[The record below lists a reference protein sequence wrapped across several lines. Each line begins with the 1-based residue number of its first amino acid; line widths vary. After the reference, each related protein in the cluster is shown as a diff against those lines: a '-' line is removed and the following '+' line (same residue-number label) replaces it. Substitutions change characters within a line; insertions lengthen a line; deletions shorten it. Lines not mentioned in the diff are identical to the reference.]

1 MSTNEAAPAY
11 DDATPVVP
19 SGKGEQPTMY
29 RKVHWYRSTIMQIL
43 VIGGVFFCAPGMYNA
58 LSGLGAGGL
67 ATPYWA
73 NATAAAGYVFMAFMC
88 IIGGIVVSKLGV
100 RWSLLISSTGD
111 IIYAGTLYVN
121 SKYGTNWPLMLGSI
135 ISGCTDGLMYAIEG
149 PIITAYPE
157 PALRGRM
164 LGLWVTLRN
173 LAPIIGGAI
182 IFGLNHSVSSTG
194 AVSLE
199 TYLVLIGIMCAGPI
213 ISQLI
218 SSPEKV
224 QRKDGVKIELR
235 KTTLTETLSEFWKVI
250 SNKNMLLLAPLMF
263 TSWFYGSYIGTL
275 ETIYYT
281 VRTRSLMAFLIP
293 CGDVAGGFLVGAFL
307 DNKKISV
314 AKRARISFCVLMG
327 CNLLC
332 WIWAAI
338 LTKQLAD
345 GNPEIDWT
353 SGSWFGRSFPLFVL
367 FDLVTMATQ
376 TMLYWLIGHL
386 SSDFM
391 TLSFMTGFLRGVE
404 CIGQAVAYGIKSSAS
419 SDWISIGF
427 NIGFFIV
434 SIPWAYLVVR
444 KIGVEFNTDDISK
457 LPHVDSISQSDAET
471 GSLDEKE
478 KA

>member
-1 MSTNEAAPAY
+1 
-11 DDATPVVP
+11 
-19 SGKGEQPTMY
+19 
-29 RKVHWYRSTIMQIL
+29 
-43 VIGGVFFCAPGMYNA
+43 
-58 LSGLGAGGL
+58 
-67 ATPYWA
+67 
-73 NATAAAGYVFMAFMC
+73 
-88 IIGGIVVSKLGV
+88 
-100 RWSLLISSTGD
+100 
-111 IIYAGTLYVN
+111 
-121 SKYGTNWPLMLGSI
+121 
-135 ISGCTDGLMYAIEG
+135 
-149 PIITAYPE
+149 
-157 PALRGRM
+157 
-164 LGLWVTLRN
+164 
-173 LAPIIGGAI
+173 
-182 IFGLNHSVSSTG
+182 
-194 AVSLE
+194 
-199 TYLVLIGIMCAGPI
+199 
-213 ISQLI
+213 
-218 SSPEKV
+218 
-224 QRKDGVKIELR
+224 
-235 KTTLTETLSEFWKVI
+235 
-250 SNKNMLLLAPLMF
+250 MLLLAPLMF

-281 VRTRSLMAFLIP
+281 VRTRSLSAFLIP

-307 DNKKISV
+307 DNKKFSV
-314 AKRARISFCVLMG
+314 AQRARWSFCVLMA
-327 CNLLC
+327 CNLAC

-338 LTKQLAD
+338 LTKQLED
-345 GNPEIDWT
+345 GNPMIDWT

-404 CIGQAVAYGIKSSAS
+404 CIGQAVACKMYSHSACPSVSDNESTDGIKSSAS

-444 KIGVEFNTDDISK
+444 KIGVEYNTDDVSK